1 MKLSTK
7 NVITMSLNWSM
18 ILAIGVGGFIGAIA
32 RAYAVHVTNRYFP
45 IEFPLGILL
54 VNLIGSFLAGVLF
67 AYFSNYPLSVNL
79 KAFLTTGFLGALTTY
94 STFAIESYLL
104 WGTSIYIA
112 IANITLNLVGTIL
125 AAGGG
130 FKLMHFFLK

>member
-1 MKLSTK
+1 
-7 NVITMSLNWSM
+7 MSLNWSM
-18 ILAIGVGGFIGAIA
+18 ILAIGLGGFLGSIA
-32 RAYAVHVTNRYFP
+32 RAYAVHFTNKHVP

-54 VNLIGSFLAGVLF
+54 VNLVGSFIIGLLF
-67 AYFSNYPLSVNL
+67 AYFSHYTVSVNI

-104 WGTSIYIA
+104 FGTSLYLAITNIA
-112 IANITLNLVGTIL
+112 LNLVGTIV
-125 AAGGG
+125 AAGSG

>member
-1 MKLSTK
+1 MKYSIK
-7 NVITMSLNWSM
+7 NVQTMSLNWSM
-18 ILAIGVGGFIGAIA
+18 ILAIGVGGFIGSIA
-32 RAYAVHVTNRYFP
+32 RAYAVHFTNKYFP
-45 IEFPLGILL
+45 IEFPLGILF
-54 VNLIGSFLAGVLF
+54 VNLVGSFLAGVLF

-104 WGTSIYIA
+104 IGTSIYIA

-125 AAGGG
+125 AAGSG

>member
-1 MKLSTK
+1 
-7 NVITMSLNWSM
+7 MSLNWSM
-18 ILAIGVGGFIGAIA
+18 VLAIGLGGFLGAIA
-32 RAYAVHVTNRYFP
+32 RAYAVHFTNKFFP
-45 IEFPLGILL
+45 LEFPLGILL
-54 VNLIGSFLAGVLF
+54 VNLIGSFIIGILF
-67 AYFSNYPLSVNL
+67 AYFSHYTVSVNL

-104 WGTSIYIA
+104 FGTSIYLALTNIA
-112 IANITLNLVGTIL
+112 LNLIGTIA